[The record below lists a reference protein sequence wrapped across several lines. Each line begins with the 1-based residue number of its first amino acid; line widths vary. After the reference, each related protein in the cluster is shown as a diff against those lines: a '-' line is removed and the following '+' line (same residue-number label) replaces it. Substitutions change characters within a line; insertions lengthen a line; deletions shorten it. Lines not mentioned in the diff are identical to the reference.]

1 MVACVNKLGVSVKAY
16 PHMAYLAFANTR
28 AITKKNKRTTFF
40 NARQKQLRNKRLLK
54 NYYIY
59 CHKLTRQMKETFG
72 EYIKRLRTEN
82 ELTLTQLAAKLD
94 LDSANLSKIENN
106 KREFDEKRLKLLANV
121 FNLDLANLRAEFFS
135 DIIAKKIF
143 DNNCDSETLIL
154 AEQKVEYLKS
164 KNLTTI

>member
-1 MVACVNKLGVSVKAY
+1 
-16 PHMAYLAFANTR
+16 
-28 AITKKNKRTTFF
+28 
-40 NARQKQLRNKRLLK
+40 
-54 NYYIY
+54 
-59 CHKLTRQMKETFG
+59 MKETFG

-106 KREFDEKRLKLLANV
+106 KREFDEKRLELLENV
-121 FNLDLANLRAEFFS
+121 FNFDLAKLRTEFFS
-135 DIIAKKIF
+135 DIIAKKIY